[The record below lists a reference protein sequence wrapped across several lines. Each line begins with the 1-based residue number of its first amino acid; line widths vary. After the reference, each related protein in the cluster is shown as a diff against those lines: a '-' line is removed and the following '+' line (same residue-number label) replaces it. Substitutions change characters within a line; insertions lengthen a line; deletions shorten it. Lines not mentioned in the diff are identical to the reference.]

1 MSILTDL
8 RKRVDGWLREVFPQL
23 SSRHIE
29 EAIQEG
35 LVTVSGKKTK
45 KGHRVLKNELEFTAE
60 FYRVHCDYLT
70 TRQDMK
76 DFIATLSGQSVS
88 FKEISVEAAFHTYAN
103 IALAD
108 MASAALFLNEARRI
122 GIYSLTESDSWED
135 IFFRIMMERIEPALP
150 PQTPTLIYDYP
161 ASVST
166 LSQPKGKH
174 WGERFEIYWHQMELC
189 NGATELIDSSV
200 LKNRYEFEKQERI
213 KAGKEPHPFPR
224 TLFEVIDRLPP
235 CSGVAV
241 GLDRLFWA
249 LNSTNTPNSI

>member
-1 MSILTDL
+1 
-8 RKRVDGWLREVFPQL
+8 
-23 SSRHIE
+23 
-29 EAIQEG
+29 
-35 LVTVSGKKTK
+35 
-45 KGHRVLKNELEFTAE
+45 
-60 FYRVHCDYLT
+60 
-70 TRQDMK
+70 MK
-76 DFIATLSGQSVS
+76 DFITTLSGQSVS